1 MENKFQIEGRNP
13 VIEALTSGENI
24 EKIYKSGTK
33 VCNILHIFFKY
44 LKDYNLATKTGG
56 SYERSYCN

>member
-24 EKIYKSGTK
+24 EKIY
-33 VCNILHIFFKY
+33 NN
-44 LKDYNLATKTGG
+44 LK
-56 SYERSYCN
+56 